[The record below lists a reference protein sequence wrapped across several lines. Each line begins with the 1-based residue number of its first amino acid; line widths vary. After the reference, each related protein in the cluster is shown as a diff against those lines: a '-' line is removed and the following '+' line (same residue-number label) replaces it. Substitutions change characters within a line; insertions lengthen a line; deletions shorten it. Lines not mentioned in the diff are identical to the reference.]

1 VERGLSDLNKLSSC
15 TCLNDDII
23 YTCAV
28 SGLGFTIWR
37 GSAFDCSAQQNRIL
51 LRHTLFES
59 GTMGSCNG
67 GDIVGRSLGVSENV
81 YTSQITVSVIPNLI
95 GRIIECAYSLT
106 GSTVIPINSTTI
118 ATSGRCTK
126 LKKEVATHI
135 RIFFNT

>member
-23 YTCAV
+23 YTCAI

-51 LRHTLFES
+51 LRHMSFES

-67 GDIVGRSLGVSENV
+67 GDIVGRSLGISENV
-81 YTSQITVSVIPNLI
+81 YTSQITVSVTSNLL

-106 GSTVIPINSTTI
+106 GSAVIPINSTTI
-118 ATSGRCTK
+118 AISGRSTNEY
-126 LKKEVATHI
+126 KKKGSTHI
-135 RIFFNT
+135 SIF

>member
-1 VERGLSDLNKLSSC
+1 MERGLSDLNELSSC
-15 TCLNDDII
+15 TCLDDDIT

-51 LRHTLFES
+51 LRHMSFES

-67 GDIVGRSLGVSENV
+67 GDIIGRSLGVSENV
-81 YTSQITVSVIPNLI
+81 YTSQITVSVTSNLI

-106 GSTVIPINSTTI
+106 GATVTPINSTTI
-118 ATSGRCTK
+118 VISGT
-126 LKKEVATHI
+126 I
-135 RIFFNT
+135 YS